1 MVSRLVRGQ
10 PVVLVAGLLVVLAL
24 GLPWTTSSRAY
35 IPAWMTPSFC
45 YPTAD
50 GLISC
55 SPAYISPAI
64 FLGESAQSGATSVA
78 RVFLV
83 AALVLIIISW
93 RTAQTRW
100 LGYAAAGLVLSVFL
114 AGLTLLGGQLAA
126 LSAATLL
133 AYAAFTGRGWTARRT
148 HSPPGRPAPST

>member
-10 PVVLVAGLLVVLAL
+10 PLVLTAGLLVALAL
-24 GLPWTTSSRAY
+24 GLPWTTSSLTY
-35 IPAWMTPSFC
+35 IPAWITPSYC
-45 YPTAD
+45 YPAAD
-50 GLISC
+50 GTISC
-55 SPAYISPAI
+55 SPGFISPA
-64 FLGESAQSGATSVA
+64 LSYGSSAQSGASSVA

-83 AALVLIIISW
+83 AALVLIVISW

-114 AGLTLLGGQLAA
+114 AGLTTQGGQLAA
-126 LSAATLL
+126 LAAAALL
-133 AYAAFTGRGWTARRT
+133 ASAAFTGRGWTARRT

>member
-10 PVVLVAGLLVVLAL
+10 PVVLTAGLLVVLAL
-24 GLPWTTSSRAY
+24 GLPWTTSTRAY
-35 IPAWMTPSFC
+35 IPGWMTPSFC
-45 YPTAD
+45 YPTVD

-55 SPAYISPAI
+55 SPAYISPSI
-64 FLGESAQSGATSVA
+64 YVGESAQSGATSVA

-83 AALVLIIISW
+83 AALVLIISSW
-93 RTAQTRW
+93 RTGQTRW
-100 LGYAAAGLVLSVFL
+100 LGYAAAGLILSVFL

-126 LSAATLL
+126 LAAAALL
-133 AYAAFTGRGWTARRT
+133 AYAALTGRGWTARRT